1 MKSSIWVERYRPK
14 SLSDVIFQDPR
25 QESIFK
31 SFVENGDI
39 PHLFLSGIQGTGKT
53 TISKAILKD
62 LNVHK
67 GDILRVNCS
76 DEKIEAI
83 RNKVSSFAMTMPMGK
98 FKVVQLEECDHLSQD
113 AMALL
118 RGLIE
123 DSSANCRF
131 IATCNYA
138 NRVIPPLKSRF
149 QEFVFKAP
157 DKEKV
162 ALRMAGILEQ
172 ENVEYD
178 AEHLLTYIDVGYPD
192 VRKTI
197 QLLQGNSVNGKLL
210 APTSSSAQE
219 SDWKFGLLDAV
230 SAGDFKRARK
240 LVCETA
246 SREEH
251 EDIFTFMY
259 RNVDKLKVKD
269 TEEAILIIAE
279 HLRNHSLVAD
289 TEINLA
295 AMFIS
300 LGRVK

>member
-1 MKSSIWVERYRPK
+1 MKQQSIWVERFRPRT
-14 SLSDVIFQDPR
+14 LADVIFQDAR

-31 SFVENGDI
+31 SFVEAGEI
-39 PHLFLSGIQGTGKT
+39 PNLFLSGIQGTGKT

-67 GDILRVNCS
+67 ADILRINCS
-76 DEKIEAI
+76 DEKIDAI
-83 RNKVSSFAMTMPMGK
+83 RSKVSSFAMTMPIGK
-98 FKVVQLEECDHLSQD
+98 FKVVQLEECDHLSHD

-123 DSSANCRF
+123 DTSANCRF
-131 IATCNYA
+131 IATCNYE

-149 QEFVFKAP
+149 QQFAFKAP

-162 ALRMAGILEQ
+162 ALRMASILDT
-172 ENVEYD
+172 ENVQYNIED
-178 AEHLLTYIDVGYPD
+178 LITYIEVGYPD

-197 QLLQGNSVNGKLL
+197 QLLQGNTVKGKLL

-240 LVCETA
+240 IVCETA

-259 RNVDKLKVKD
+259 RNVEKLKVKD
-269 TEEAILIIAE
+269 KEEAILIIAE

-295 AMFIS
+295 AMFIQLS
-300 LGRVK
+300 RA